1 MDIARVK
8 ASLERSQSVGFD
20 IHERRLGKYQL
31 VVPMLHEDGDMVD
44 VYLQESPRGEG
55 YIRVCDFG
63 LTLMRLSY
71 TYDINTDTKRRIF
84 ESILINNGVENDGGN
99 LYLDTSLDMLREGIL
114 QFVGCAQKVCNMR
127 YWGREVIRSAFY
139 DDLKAYVTS
148 DLAQFEPTADKYPIP
163 DYPISVDWQ
172 LTHNNRD
179 FYVFGVRGNNKA
191 KVVTIA
197 LLEFQKASLPFMSL
211 VVHEDMEELGTKERY
226 YLTNNADTQYPALN
240 EFRDKAASDISR
252 FAII

>member
-1 MDIARVK
+1 
-8 ASLERSQSVGFD
+8 
-20 IHERRLGKYQL
+20 
-31 VVPMLHEDGDMVD
+31 MLH
-44 VYLQESPRGEG
+44 
-55 YIRVCDFG
+55 
-63 LTLMRLSY
+63 
-71 TYDINTDTKRRIF
+71 
-84 ESILINNGVENDGGN
+84 
-99 LYLDTSLDMLREGIL
+99 EGIL

-139 DDLKAYVTS
+139 DDLKAYITS
-148 DLAQFEPTADKYPIP
+148 DLAQFEPIADQYPIP

-197 LLEFQKASLPFMSL
+197 LLEFQKANLPFMSL

-240 EFRDKAASDISR
+240 EFQDRATSDIGR
-252 FAII
+252 FAVA